1 MRACKRAQICMCV
14 SVSVCVCV
22 CVYVYACVRACVRV
36 QAASERAKKAGERIK
51 ESGASNLSLHHLA
64 SVIAQVHCACLSLQ

>member
-1 MRACKRAQICMCV
+1 
-14 SVSVCVCV
+14 
-22 CVYVYACVRACVRV
+22 VRV

-64 SVIAQVHCACLSLQ
+64 SVIAQVTVRVATAAQ

>member
-1 MRACKRAQICMCV
+1 MR
-14 SVSVCVCV
+14 VCVCV
-22 CVYVYACVRACVRV
+22 CVSVRAFLRVCVRARVCVCVRV

-64 SVIAQVHCACLSLQ
+64 SVIAQVHCACLPLSPSQ